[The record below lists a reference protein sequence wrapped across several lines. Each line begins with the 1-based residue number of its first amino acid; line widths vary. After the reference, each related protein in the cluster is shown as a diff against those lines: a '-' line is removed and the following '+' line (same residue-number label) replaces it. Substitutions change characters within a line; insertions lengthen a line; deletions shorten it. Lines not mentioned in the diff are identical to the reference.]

1 MWKPKVTIACIIL
14 MSLCVSCKQ
23 SCFDVITRHDVAYW
37 SRYWSQKNP
46 YGAIMEYSKKD
57 STLKYLD
64 DSWIYEN
71 WNPAFWGLK
80 FRISN
85 DTLFEY
91 VNRKDRIIT
100 YDSLPIVLYSKNKI
114 IIKNKESELVTWHR
128 LPTKFAKRAVDL
140 MNTPGKVKLSALLKT
155 HMQNEAITNITDATW
170 KLYGYGDVATG
181 MVQKSEALKR
191 SWMNLVKFDKN
202 GNMIGLSTGNELQS
216 SYTISDSCIVFQGF
230 VSSKRKENY
239 DGKKLCDALPQCKRF
254 KINHNWL
261 QLFYNDSKNYLLFK
275 VSNSTKLSKESINQ
289 RDSPSD

>member
-1 MWKPKVTIACIIL
+1 
-14 MSLCVSCKQ
+14 
-23 SCFDVITRHDVAYW
+23 
-37 SRYWSQKNP
+37 
-46 YGAIMEYSKKD
+46 MEYSKKD
-57 STLKYLD
+57 STLKNLD

-91 VNRKDRIIT
+91 VYRKDRIIT

-140 MNTPGKVKLSALLKT
+140 MNTPGEVKLSALLKT

-181 MVQKSEALKR
+181 MVQKSEALKC
-191 SWMNLVKFDKN
+191 SWMNLVKFDKD
-202 GNMIGLSTGNELQS
+202 GYMIGLSTGNEFRGVYS
-216 SYTISDSCIVFQGF
+216 ISDSNIDLLSFT
-230 VSSKRKENY
+230 SSKKKENY
-239 DGKKLCDALPQCKRF
+239 DGEKLCEALPQCKRF
-254 KINHNWL
+254 KIKRNWL
-261 QLFYNDSKNYLLFK
+261 QLFYNDGNKYLLFK
-275 VSNSTKLSKESINQ
+275 PSNSTKLSEQ
-289 RDSPSD
+289 

>member
-100 YDSLPIVLYSKNKI
+100 YDSLPIAS
-114 IIKNKESELVTWHR
+114 R
-128 LPTKFAKRAVDL
+128 
-140 MNTPGKVKLSALLKT
+140 
-155 HMQNEAITNITDATW
+155 
-170 KLYGYGDVATG
+170 
-181 MVQKSEALKR
+181 
-191 SWMNLVKFDKN
+191 
-202 GNMIGLSTGNELQS
+202 
-216 SYTISDSCIVFQGF
+216 
-230 VSSKRKENY
+230 
-239 DGKKLCDALPQCKRF
+239 
-254 KINHNWL
+254 
-261 QLFYNDSKNYLLFK
+261 LFY
-275 VSNSTKLSKESINQ
+275 TQRIKL
-289 RDSPSD
+289 